1 MHSSTASCTNHA
13 ACLPDNHGGSSTAS
27 ALACV
32 AVCCTTLCPPSASA
46 RRGCD
51 VDQST
56 AAFSRRLIGGP
67 LSRRAVV
74 EDSWSTDA
82 VSLVLWWGQPRE
94 LTRAALKGS
103 LNEIAEGPLAARP
116 CWSAHRRLAWRQRG
130 DGARRCQFGLPLC
143 ALSRRSLLVPPARC
157 TPPPRQGALPR
168 VKRRLRSA
176 RGAILEACVDCASPH
191 LRHRVAVEGFSM
203 FTDPLRPARR
213 TSERGR
219 GAAMRLR
226 VRSTVGTPPHPTP
239 SCACRSPL
247 RLYRVDLSRR
257 WHCRGLGRGG

>member
-116 CWSAHRRLAWRQRG
+116 CWSAHRRLAWRQT
-130 DGARRCQFGLPLC
+130 ARRRCPPVSIWLASLC
-143 ALSRRSLLVPPARC
+143 LVPAF
-157 TPPPRQGALPR
+157 
-168 VKRRLRSA
+168 
-176 RGAILEACVDCASPH
+176 SP
-191 LRHRVAVEGFSM
+191 
-203 FTDPLRPARR
+203 
-213 TSERGR
+213 
-219 GAAMRLR
+219 GAARA
-226 VRSTVGTPPHPTP
+226 VYPTP
-239 SCACRSPL
+239 SAG
-247 RLYRVDLSRR
+247 RVASCEAAAEERTRCHIGGL
-257 WHCRGLGRGG
+257 RGLCLPSSPTPCCC